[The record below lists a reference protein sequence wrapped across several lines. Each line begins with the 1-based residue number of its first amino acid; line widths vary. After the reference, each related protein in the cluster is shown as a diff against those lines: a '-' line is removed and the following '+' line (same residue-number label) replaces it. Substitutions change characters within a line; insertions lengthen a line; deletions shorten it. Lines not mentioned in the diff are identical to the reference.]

1 MPDLASWFRRGMLG
15 ITERTWVQQLFT
27 ERPVGRRLA
36 TRFVA
41 GEELEDAT
49 VVARTLNVRGISVS
63 MDHLGEHVHDAGSAG
78 AALVDYLACLDR
90 IQAEQLDANVSVKLT
105 QLGLGVERSIASGA
119 LETLAKRAAKLG
131 TTVTIDME
139 ESTWTE
145 STIELYADVQQ
156 RFGNL
161 GVAVQ
166 AYLHRT
172 EDDLRR
178 IMPLGGHIRLCKGAY
193 AEPPEVAV
201 QDRRQVDA
209 RFRHL
214 LDMLMAAPATYPAI
228 ATHDD
233 ALIRDTYALARRREG
248 PFEFQMLYG
257 VRPTIQQEIL
267 DRGHRLRVYV
277 PYGSQWYPY
286 LTRRLAE
293 RPANLALFLRAV
305 VGKSVPVRKNGMS
318 LPATGE

>member
-1 MPDLASWFRRGMLG
+1 MLSSLFRRGMLG
-15 ITERTWVQQLFT
+15 ITRRSWVKRLFT
-27 ERPVGRRLA
+27 EHQVGRRLA

-41 GEELEDAT
+41 GEELEDAV
-49 VVARTLNVRGISVS
+49 VVAHLLNGRGILVS
-63 MDHLGEHVHDAGSAG
+63 MDHLGEHVHDEGSAA
-78 AALVDYLACLDR
+78 AALTDYLACLDR
-90 IQAEQLDANVSVKLT
+90 IRTENLEANISVKLT
-105 QLGLGVERSIASGA
+105 QLGLGVDRSMAAGA
-119 LETLAKRAAKLG
+119 LEALAERAAGVG
-131 TTVTIDME
+131 TTVTVDME
-139 ESTWTE
+139 ESTWTD
-145 STIELYADVQQ
+145 STIELYADVQR

-193 AEPPEVAV
+193 VEPADVAV
-201 QDRRQVDA
+201 QDNRQVDA

-214 LDMLMAAPATYPAI
+214 LAMLMAEPATYPAI

-233 ALIRDTYALARRREG
+233 ALIRNAYARARVREG

-257 VRPTIQQEIL
+257 VRSALQQEIL

-277 PYGSQWYPY
+277 PYGSQWYSY
-286 LTRRLAE
+286 LTRRMAE

-305 VGKSVPVRKNGMS
+305 VGK
-318 LPATGE
+318 

>member
-1 MPDLASWFRRGMLG
+1 MLG
-15 ITERTWVQQLFT
+15 ITERNWVRRLFT
-27 ERPVGRRLA
+27 EHPFGRRLA

-41 GEELEDAT
+41 GEELHEA
-49 VVARTLNVRGISVS
+49 VAVARTLNHRGISVS
-63 MDHLGEHVHDAGSAG
+63 MDHLGEHVHDSGSAA
-78 AALVDYLACLDR
+78 AALADYLACLDQ
-90 IQAEQLDANVSVKLT
+90 IDAEGLDANVSVKLT
-105 QLGLGVERSIASGA
+105 QLGLGVDRSLVAAA
-119 LETLAKRAAKLG
+119 LETLAKRAAEVG
-131 TTVTIDME
+131 TTVTVDME

-145 STIELYADVQQ
+145 PTIELYSDMQQ

-161 GVAVQ
+161 GVALQ

-193 AEPPEVAV
+193 VETPEVAV
-201 QDRRQVDA
+201 QDKDQVHA

-214 LDMLMAAPATYPAI
+214 LAMLMAEPAAYPAI

-233 ALIRDTYALARRREG
+233 TLIRDTYARARVRDG
-248 PFEFQMLYG
+248 DFEFQMLHG
-257 VRPTIQQEIL
+257 VRPALQQEIL
-267 DRGHRLRVYV
+267 DRGHRLRIYV

-286 LTRRLAE
+286 LTRRMAE

-305 VGKSVPVRKNGMS
+305 VGK
-318 LPATGE
+318 

>member
-1 MPDLASWFRRGMLG
+1 MLG
-15 ITERTWVQQLFT
+15 ITERGWVRRLFT
-27 ERPVGRRLA
+27 EYPIGRRLA

-41 GEELEDAT
+41 GEEIDDA
-49 VVARTLNVRGISVS
+49 VEVARVLNHRGMSVS
-63 MDHLGEHVHDAGSAG
+63 MDHLGEHVHDTGSAA
-78 AALVDYLACLDR
+78 AALADYLACLDQ
-90 IQAEQLDANVSVKLT
+90 IEEAGLDANISVKLT
-105 QLGLGVERSIASGA
+105 QLGLGVDRSLAAGA
-119 LETLAKRAAKLG
+119 LETLAKRAAEIG
-131 TTVTIDME
+131 TTVTVDME

-145 STIELYADVQQ
+145 PTIELYTDAQL

-193 AEPPEVAV
+193 VEPPDVAV
-201 QDRRQVDA
+201 QDKSQVAA

-214 LDMLMAAPATYPAI
+214 LRVLMSEAGTYPAI

-233 ALIRDTYALARRREG
+233 ALIRDTYAGARVREDG
-248 PFEFQMLYG
+248 FEFQMLHG
-257 VRPTIQQEIL
+257 VRPTLQQEIL
-267 DRGHRLRVYV
+267 DRGHRLRIYV

-286 LTRRLAE
+286 LTRRMAE

-305 VGKSVPVRKNGMS
+305 VGR
-318 LPATGE
+318 

>member
-1 MPDLASWFRRGMLG
+1 MADVASLYRRGMLG
-15 ITERTWVQQLFT
+15 ITERTWVNRLFT
-27 ERPVGRRLA
+27 KHPVGRRLA

-41 GEELEDAT
+41 GESVDEA
-49 VVARTLNVRGISVS
+49 VSVAQTLNRQGISVS
-63 MDHLGEHVHDAGSAG
+63 MDHLGEHVHDAGSAE
-78 AALVDYLACLDR
+78 AALMDYMACLDR
-90 IQAEQLDANVSVKLT
+90 IESEQLDANVSVKLT
-105 QLGLGVERSIASGA
+105 QLGLGVDPSIASSA
-119 LETLAKRAAKLG
+119 LETLAKRAAEVG
-131 TTVTIDME
+131 TTVTVDME

-145 STIELYADVQQ
+145 ATIELYGGHQQ

-161 GVAVQ
+161 GIAVQ

-172 EDDLRR
+172 ADDLLK

-193 AEPPEVAV
+193 VEPPEVAV
-201 QDRRQVDA
+201 QDKAQVDA

-214 LDMLMAAPATYPAI
+214 LAMLMAEPATYPAI

-233 ALIRDTYALARRREG
+233 ALINDTYTHAEVRQE

-257 VRPTIQQEIL
+257 VRPTLQEEIVQ
-267 DRGHRLRVYV
+267 RGHRLRVYV

-286 LTRRLAE
+286 LTRRMAE

-305 VGKSVPVRKNGMS
+305 VGK
-318 LPATGE
+318 

>member
-1 MPDLASWFRRGMLG
+1 MADVASFYRRGMLG
-15 ITERTWVQQLFT
+15 ITERTWVNRLFT
-27 ERPVGRRLA
+27 EHPVGRRLA

-41 GEELEDAT
+41 GESVDEA
-49 VVARTLNVRGISVS
+49 VSVAQTLNGQGISVS
-63 MDHLGEHVHDAGSAG
+63 MDHLGEHVHDAGSAE
-78 AALVDYLACLDR
+78 AALMDYMACLDR
-90 IQAEQLDANVSVKLT
+90 IESDQLDANVSVKLT
-105 QLGLGVERSIASGA
+105 QLGLGVDRTIASSA
-119 LETLAKRAAKLG
+119 LETLAKRAAEVG
-131 TTVTIDME
+131 TTVTVDME

-145 STIELYADVQQ
+145 ATIELYGGLQQ

-161 GVAVQ
+161 GIAVQ

-172 EDDLRR
+172 ADDLLK

-193 AEPPEVAV
+193 VEPPEVAV
-201 QDRRQVDA
+201 QDKAQIDA

-214 LDMLMAAPATYPAI
+214 LAMLMAEPATYPAI

-233 ALIRDTYALARRREG
+233 ALINDTYTHAQVRQE

-257 VRPTIQQEIL
+257 VRPTLQEEIVQ
-267 DRGHRLRVYV
+267 RGHRLRVYV

-286 LTRRLAE
+286 LTRRMAE

-305 VGKSVPVRKNGMS
+305 VGK
-318 LPATGE
+318 

>member
-1 MPDLASWFRRGMLG
+1 MPDLSSLYRRGMLG
-15 ITERTWVQQLFT
+15 ITERAWVNRLFT
-27 ERPVGRRLA
+27 EHPVGRRLA

-41 GEELEDAT
+41 GESLGDA
-49 VVARTLNVRGISVS
+49 VLVAQMLNREGISVS
-63 MDHLGEHVHDAGSAG
+63 MDHLGEHVHDGGSAA
-78 AALVDYLACLDR
+78 AALADYLACFDR
-90 IQAEQLDANVSVKLT
+90 IESDGLDANVSVKLT
-105 QLGLGVERSIASGA
+105 QLGLGVDPSMASTA
-119 LETLAKRAAKLG
+119 LETLAKRAAAAG
-131 TTVTIDME
+131 TSVTVDME

-145 STIELYADVQQ
+145 ATIELYEDVQA

-161 GVAVQ
+161 GIAVQ

-172 EDDLRR
+172 ADDLLR

-193 AEPPEVAV
+193 VEPPEVAV
-201 QDRRQVDA
+201 QEKAQVDA

-214 LDMLMAAPATYPAI
+214 LAMVMAEPATYPAI

-233 ALIRDTYALARRREG
+233 ALINATYAHAPVRTA

-257 VRPTIQQEIL
+257 VRPALQQEIVQ
-267 DRGHRLRVYV
+267 RGHRLRVYV

-286 LTRRLAE
+286 LTRRMAE

-305 VGKSVPVRKNGMS
+305 VGK
-318 LPATGE
+318 